1 MERTTGVR
9 RSSGDEPS
17 ARFELR
23 SDRDE
28 RAIRLVC
35 DLLMAGVALE
45 KQVNALIR
53 ARRRS

>member
-1 MERTTGVR
+1 METSSGVR
-9 RSSGDEPS
+9 LASAYEPS
-17 ARFELR
+17 SKFAIR

-35 DLLMAGVALE
+35 HLLMGGVAFE
-45 KQVNALIR
+45 RHVNALIR